1 MAGLLQTVKP
11 VAASN
16 NALQATTPV
25 KTKVGNKKVTP
36 VKSTGRA
43 FNPRNPDGTIKYTGG
58 PVESPLSRYTGDSGT
73 TISFAKSPTVSAP
86 PTPRKSTGTPM
97 TGDDSLTKT
106 PGGSLGGS
114 GSSGGSSGG
123 LLSGDGDR
131 PEKVDTRSYISSV
144 GPAPAIDIPEI
155 NAEEIDIRD
164 LPDGYDS
171 VEGREYSYDP
181 NLRSSKEVAQPDA
194 ENVATVTDANR
205 PNVQSGNY
213 DSIEQ
218 PGVTEADYTDIDAP
232 KQSSDGLTAESSVAK
247 QLNGLLSEDNPY
259 IQQARQQAAE
269 AAAARGLRNSS
280 MAVQAGQEAAIRQA
294 LPIAQQDAQQ
304 SFQLE
309 RDASQAN
316 YATDMAQYQAELQ
329 GRRDATLQKYGLDRA
344 GYEAML
350 QGERDRVM
358 QEYNLDSRQYDAA
371 MQEIRDQNLQQ
382 YQLDQQQYQAGLQ
395 NIRDQNLNELDKD
408 KMTLQ
413 QQFTQDLE
421 QLRYRQQQGLMD
433 RESELQLRQ
442 LEKNTQLQQQRDL
455 LLQQMQERTDTMRHA
470 QQMQAMQRE
479 FEQKMAGMQAEM
491 DHQNRLN
498 YTNAATQTQVA
509 AMEQIGMIYQ
519 NPEMTPEQ
527 QRAAVNGVYE
537 KLEET
542 YDTLEGLY
550 GNLPGVDFA
559 PREDDINSGR
569 PGGGR
574 DTFYPNPG
582 AGGGSGGGGSRKP
595 GGRDPSLEGLR
606 NRV

>member
-36 VKSTGRA
+36 VKSTGRP
-43 FNPRNPDGTIKYTGG
+43 FNPRNPDGTIRYSVG
-58 PVESPLSRYTGDSGT
+58 PVQSPLSRFTSGVEQEQE
-73 TISFAKSPTVSAP
+73 SSAP
-86 PTPRKSTGTPM
+86 RPKLSTGTPM
-97 TGDDSLTKT
+97 TGDKSIVETKGPSLEITSAPT
-106 PGGSLGGS
+106 TGGGSTGG
-114 GSSGGSSGG
+114 GGV
-123 LLSGDGDR
+123 LSNPGAAR
-131 PEKVDTRSYISSV
+131 PGRVDTGPSFDRI
-144 GPAPAIDIPEI
+144 GPAPTIDIPEI
-155 NAEEIDIRD
+155 NAEEISVRD

-171 VEGREYSYDP
+171 VEGKEYSYDP
-181 NLRSSKEVAQPDA
+181 SLRSSKEVAQPDVDKVASYSDVNAPKA
-194 ENVATVTDANR
+194 ER
-205 PNVQSGNY
+205 GNY
-213 DSIEQ
+213 ENIAQ
-218 PGVTEADYTDIDAP
+218 PTVDEADYSDIDAP
-232 KQSSDGLTAESSVAK
+232 EQSSNGLTAESSVAQ
-247 QLNGLLSEDNPY
+247 QLNGLLSQDSPY

-316 YATDMAQYQAELQ
+316 YASDMAQYQAELQ
-329 GRRDATLQKYGLDRA
+329 GRRDATLQKYGLDQA

-358 QEYNLDSRQYDAA
+358 QEYNLDAREYDAA
-371 MQEIRDQNLQQ
+371 LQEARDQNLQQ

-433 RESELQLRQ
+433 RESEIQLRQ
-442 LEKNTQLQQQRDL
+442 LEKNAQLQQKRDL

-498 YTNAATQTQVA
+498 YTNSVTQAQVA

-519 NPEMTPEQ
+519 NPEMTPDQ
-527 QRAAVNGVYE
+527 QRAAVNGVYD
-537 KLEET
+537 KLGET
-542 YDTLEGLY
+542 YGTLESVY

-559 PREDDINSGR
+559 ESESGSQSEQGEAWDISDPRRSGT
-569 PGGGR
+569 GWS
-574 DTFYPNPG
+574 T
-582 AGGGSGGGGSRKP
+582 KP
-595 GGRDPSLEGLR
+595 GGRDPTL
-606 NRV
+606 NRVMR